1 MDQDGN
7 LTGRRDRSLGE
18 QELELLRW
26 IVEHGPSAVAEVA
39 EGFGAPL
46 KLSRSTV
53 NTMMERL
60 RLKGYLTRSRC
71 DGVYRYSSPVAPEA
85 LLGGLVQRFVEK
97 TLAGSLSPLIAYF
110 AKSHELSPEE
120 RAQLESLLSRLQAQ
134 EAAQSER
141 EADQ

>member
-85 LLGGLVQRFVEK
+85 LLGGLVQRLDAASLGAQ
-97 TLAGSLSPLIAYF
+97 LAGIV
-110 AKSHELSPEE
+110 
-120 RAQLESLLSRLQAQ
+120 R
-134 EAAQSER
+134 
-141 EADQ
+141 